1 MHVYRQSKGR
11 LPTRT
16 GSALSKGSKIV
27 EDRLGSKLM
36 QQQLAEAH
44 AAAASTTGGW
54 TIVWRP
60 RGVEGVLEALTSL
73 VEAW

>member
-1 MHVYRQSKGR
+1 MSRSCR
-11 LPTRT
+11 SL
-16 GSALSKGSKIV
+16 L
-27 EDRLGSKLM
+27 ELLLM
-36 QQQLAEAH
+36 QQQLVEAH

-73 VEAW
+73 VESWWTSAARGSKLNR